1 MLWFKSKDTNAT
13 CPPSEVCNT
22 MDCRLA
28 DLRSNQAAQKQ
39 IRERINVLTNKY
51 FPMVYWWIVVCQKI
65 GSHYFL
71 NSRNI
76 CRGYIENTLKITLRE
91 LKADSKFFPQGLNK
105 DQFDVDQFCQEMKD
119 YFTTDQQIAE
129 LNKELTQLQESEK
142 NLKKI
147 LGIK

>member
-1 MLWFKSKDTNAT
+1 
-13 CPPSEVCNT
+13 

-39 IRERINVLTNKY
+39 IKQRITDLENKY
-51 FPMVYWWIVVCQKI
+51 FPLVYWWVVVCQKI
-65 GSHYFL
+65 GRCTIID
-71 NSRNI
+71 SRHI
-76 CRGYIENTLKITLRE
+76 CRGDVEQTLQATFRE
-91 LKADSKFFPQGLNK
+91 LKQDSRFFPRGLNESE
-105 DQFDVDQFCQEMKD
+105 FDVDRFCKEMKD

-147 LGIK
+147 LGIY